1 MEYID
6 RKDTHL
12 KFHRLMQFLGWPL
25 LIIANGA
32 MIATCISSIFKFT
45 LPWPIDFLTQ
55 TQQFVTTLS
64 KGSITPLLTSVILII
79 LALIFLVLEFY
90 TWMGSFKWRKYS
102 YRSWLITLFFGFLV
116 AAALAAGAEFFLI
129 RGDNLGLILGAQVTS
144 AVLKARII
152 LGLRIMLIMALL
164 IVAFFIYLNVLYYFK
179 RRKLYRSEDWYEED
193 ENMPEYGKPEVT
205 SSIQPLPETPKPA
218 APASSQP
225 ELVMPESKPQTPPEE
240 IKLEMPDPVVPD
252 RSAPANFIEADKE

>member
-32 MIATCISSIFKFT
+32 MIATCISSIFKFA

-79 LALIFLVLEFY
+79 LALMVLAP
-90 TWMGSFKWRKYS
+90 MVYS
-102 YRSWLITLFFGFLV
+102 YL
-116 AAALAAGAEFFLI
+116 
-129 RGDNLGLILGAQVTS
+129 
-144 AVLKARII
+144 
-152 LGLRIMLIMALL
+152 
-164 IVAFFIYLNVLYYFK
+164 
-179 RRKLYRSEDWYEED
+179 LYRK
-193 ENMPEYGKPEVT
+193 G
-205 SSIQPLPETPKPA
+205 I
-218 APASSQP
+218 
-225 ELVMPESKPQTPPEE
+225 
-240 IKLEMPDPVVPD
+240 
-252 RSAPANFIEADKE
+252 